1 MATISKVQ
9 GIQDLRLMGQVA
21 DTTRPQPETAAS
33 PARPMTPG
41 TKSSHNG
48 AQSLE
53 VVGSQ
58 QTDAVAVDS
67 DQVQELAEK
76 LQRSL
81 DQASQDPHE
90 VGFRHDP
97 QTNSYVIEIKNP
109 EGQVIKQFPPEKVLN
124 LQQKLDELSGVVI
137 DQMT

>member
-9 GIQDLRLMGQVA
+9 GMQDPRLTGQVA

-33 PARPMTPG
+33 PTRQMTPA
-41 TKSSHNG
+41 TKSTRKV

-53 VVGSQ
+53 VVESQ
-58 QTDAVAVDS
+58 QSVAEVMDS
-67 DQVQELAEK
+67 DRVQELADK
-76 LQRSL
+76 LQQSL
-81 DQASQDPHE
+81 DQALQDPHE

-97 QTNSYVIEIKNP
+97 HTNSYVIEIKNP
-109 EGQVIKQFPPEKVLN
+109 EGQIIKQFPPEKVLN

-137 DQMT
+137 DEMT